1 MTVAGGVAL
10 TAQLTQCGEP
20 MQGGIGQ
27 AGLKLGI
34 QNPDLMG
41 DAFRLETG
49 SGQYIHQPDQPFFAL
64 LGWQVQMKVGGVF
77 VGAGVITPAALT
89 DPTCQFTGARKVGR
103 AQKQGVLKQ
112 MGQTARLIRLV
123 QIAYTDS
130 ADQAL

>member
-20 MQGGIGQ
+20 MQGGVGQ

-34 QNPDLMG
+34 QYPDLMG

-49 SGQYIHQPDQPFFAL
+49 SGQYIHQSNQPFFAR
-64 LGWQVQMKVGGVF
+64 LGGKMQVEVGGVF
-77 VGAGVITPAALT
+77 IGASVITPAVLT
-89 DPTCQFTGARKVGR
+89 NPTCQLAGARKIGR

-112 MGQTARLIRLV
+112 VGQAAILIRLI